1 MAYGKPVFVSCRTV
15 LVAPCVRN
23 VASGL
28 LIIAGGRIIALL
40 GGDAGWVVM
49 PISGQWSECMQCR
62 RPAAHAYLQSPL
74 QASSKACISCVLER
88 DQIIEHTVALGS

>member
-40 GGDAGWVVM
+40 GGNADKWSMVGMHAM
-49 PISGQWSECMQCR
+49 PKASGTR
-62 RPAAHAYLQSPL
+62 VPAITATGIVKGLHFVCA
-74 QASSKACISCVLER
+74 R
-88 DQIIEHTVALGS
+88 T